1 MVNAPTG
8 DDLFYDDPTVN
19 LLQKQVAELFGKE
32 AAIFVP
38 SGTMANLMSLMFHC
52 PQKGDAAV
60 IGDRS
65 HLNNWERGGMA
76 AAGSIMPITI

>member
-1 MVNAPTG
+1 MPTFIDFRSDTITQPSAALRKQMVNAPTG

-19 LLQKQVAELFGKE
+19 LLQEQVAELFGKE

-52 PQKGDAAV
+52 P
-60 IGDRS
+60 
-65 HLNNWERGGMA
+65 
-76 AAGSIMPITI
+76 